1 MQSNAVPETL
11 AHAVERLLE
20 GSTIK
25 PLIDLSGEAIKLLT
39 TALGRLL
46 LGVDEPDPQT
56 RCPGISNL
64 PPVPVSASL
73 VLVTGDEIGRL
84 GNRGGDNIWPLLA
97 GPHCRG
103 QAHDGCLGL
112 GDDTVPVMHDERIA
126 ARPSDVLLLPVT
138 VANTHPSRY

>member
-1 MQSNAVPETL
+1 MQSNAVPETP
-11 AHAVERLLE
+11 AHADERLLE

-25 PLIDLSGEAIKLLT
+25 PLIDLRGEAIKLLT

-73 VLVTGDEIGRL
+73 LLVTGDEIVRL
-84 GNRGGDNIWPLLA
+84 GNRGSHHIWPLLA

-103 QAHDGCLGL
+103 QAHDGRLGL

-126 ARPSDVLLLPVT
+126 ARPSDVL
-138 VANTHPSRY
+138 

>member
-1 MQSNAVPETL
+1 VPWRAGT
-11 AHAVERLLE
+11 HADERLLE

-25 PLIDLSGEAIKLLT
+25 PLIDLSGEAIKLLA

-46 LGVDEPDPQT
+46 LGVGESNPQA

-64 PPVPVSASL
+64 PPVPVPASL

-84 GNRGGDNIWPLLA
+84 GNRGGYNIWPLLA

-103 QAHDGCLGL
+103 QAHDGRLGL

-126 ARPSDVLLLPVT
+126 ARPSNVL
-138 VANTHPSRY
+138 